1 MHIITKD
8 QQLNEEE
15 KKISSR
21 LIKNLNLMLKIKE
34 KNKLTGKP
42 NVQFNLNTYLLY
54 KLQVSET
61 LLTHTHTPTSLK
73 F

>member
-1 MHIITKD
+1 
-8 QQLNEEE
+8 
-15 KKISSR
+15 
-21 LIKNLNLMLKIKE
+21 MLKIKE

-61 LLTHTHTPTSLK
+61 LLTHTPTSLK